1 MLLFCHL
8 FIFRSHFFYFCCFL
22 CLDLMKSVL
31 KLKIT
36 IFVVLFQPAGVSSVQ
51 AVPWVVNA
59 GDRLRYVGGLI
70 NRLKCHQQ
78 RFWSTYVDTYP
89 CDKKSNKINF
99 NIKYIATNVIE
110 NLEKLK
116 NDNEMFHIFKKN
128 LYFCKRREAFH
139 NTDPDSAR

>member
-1 MLLFCHL
+1 
-8 FIFRSHFFYFCCFL
+8 
-22 CLDLMKSVL
+22 MKSVL

-78 RFWSTYVDTYP
+78 RF
-89 CDKKSNKINF
+89 
-99 NIKYIATNVIE
+99 
-110 NLEKLK
+110 
-116 NDNEMFHIFKKN
+116 
-128 LYFCKRREAFH
+128 
-139 NTDPDSAR
+139 